1 MREFLNDKSEKAYL
15 FTKNTLGEA
24 INHLEDIKKL
34 ADKSNKFYLRKAMNC
49 IAFGVGD
56 TSYVFTIDPNYVYLV
71 IDSNSKMDKESV
83 SKEYL
88 LANLSNIE
96 NIISKWRLKQ
106 SQV

>member
-15 FTKNTLGEA
+15 FTKDNLWEA
-24 INHLEDIKKL
+24 INHLGDIKKL

-71 IDSNSKMDKESV
+71 IDSNSKMDRELI
-83 SKEYL
+83 SKEEL
-88 LANLSNIE
+88 HTNLNLVKNILDR
-96 NIISKWRLKQ
+96 I
-106 SQV
+106 